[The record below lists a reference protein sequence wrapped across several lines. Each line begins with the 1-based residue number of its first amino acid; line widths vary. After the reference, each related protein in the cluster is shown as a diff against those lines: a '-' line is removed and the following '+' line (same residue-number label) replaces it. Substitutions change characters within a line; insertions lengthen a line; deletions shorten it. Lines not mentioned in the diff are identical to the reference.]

1 MKRKY
6 IQPEVK
12 THRLKMETSL
22 MQVVSKG
29 MGGDYTGQSTYDG
42 TRYDPNV
49 NDKTQILGEDEYII
63 GLPGADE

>member
-12 THRLKMETSL
+12 THRLKIETSL

-29 MGGDYTGQSTYDG
+29 MGGDYTGQYNYDG
-42 TRYDPNV
+42 TRLDPNV
-49 NDKTQILGEDEYII
+49 NDKTQTLGEDESII

>member
-12 THRLKMETSL
+12 SHRLKMETSL

-29 MGGDYTGQSTYDG
+29 MGGDYTGKSDYDG

-49 NDKTQILGEDEYII
+49 NDKTQTLGEDQSILD
-63 GLPGADE
+63 LPGAYE